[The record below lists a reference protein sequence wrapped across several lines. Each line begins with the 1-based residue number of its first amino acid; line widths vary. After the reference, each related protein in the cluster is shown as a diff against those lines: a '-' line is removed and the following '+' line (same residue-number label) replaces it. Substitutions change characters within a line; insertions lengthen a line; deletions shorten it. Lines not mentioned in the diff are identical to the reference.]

1 MKHTKKTRGFSVI
14 SAACIALTGLTGAL
28 PVLPAPAAV
37 YAAESSEKEETQVSA
52 EMLQFCK
59 DALGVL
65 DHYQVPYY
73 SSVNGADGT
82 AMYFYGSELLKKE
95 GKKGAVPLSEMD
107 AVLTNHG
114 FKCWNLQSSLEKMT
128 DGSNKPVFDS
138 EKQTVTLFADTY
150 EENPLKTR
158 ILSVQD
164 IPERGSIVVDAAVCT
179 EESGDPAA
187 LDLIEFADYCDY
199 DPEKKTYYLIGQPV
213 RLEIDKRVGSDG
225 KTEVLRVSSYEKTDT
240 YTAGGKLYALM
251 HSDTENLDYKM
262 SYSPVEVKVQFQD
275 AETGELTALKEWN
288 WGFGPDNQPELRVY
302 NTLGNIDVLFPK
314 EDTRLEKEMLWKTE
328 AGEFTYNLKADK
340 GCSVTVTCEDAKGKQ
355 TVQDGN
361 VKSEGAAALTFTIKK
376 DPAEIK
382 TDTLSEIFNKMY
394 FYDALYGSSAFKEG
408 ENAPDRFVIARI
420 NDELY
425 DSPLRPQGLS
435 WEDSYTV
442 PYKSYIE
449 YADKLFAK
457 HSDLKKEL
465 GKQYDSKADTVT
477 IPPSGGAGGFSG
489 TNLMID
495 YTEQDDIITVRGLH
509 ARVEGPMTGWWVPE
523 DATEYYDYYKETDY
537 KGDTFKYGINEP
549 LELKLRKTENGYQY
563 LAYGEVSSVRFG
575 DRLHTRI
582 YEKEPHDYNTVFT
595 KMVYTAVTVTVL
607 DNKTGLP
614 VEVRTTLD
622 DKGNFTAATA
632 DGKIKLTVADGI
644 ETLYDGIG
652 WRFPINPLTFTV
664 TGDCTV
670 TGINGKELKAAGKDN
685 TYELAAKDGGSEIV
699 LTIGEAPEKGDVS
712 GNGEVGIEDA
722 QNTLIAYTELFAGN
736 DPKLTPA
743 QMTAADVNGDGDV
756 SVEDA
761 QYILLYYTENN
772 VAGNAVTW
780 EQLLG
785 K

>member
-1 MKHTKKTRGFSVI
+1 MKKTKKPHGFSVI

-37 YAAESSEKEETQVSA
+37 YAAESTEKEDTQVSA
-52 EMLQFCK
+52 EVLQFCK

-73 SSVNGADGT
+73 SSDPGIDGT

-95 GKKGAVPLSEMD
+95 GKKGAVLLSEME
-107 AVLTNHG
+107 AVLIDHG
-114 FKCWNLQSSLEKMT
+114 FKCWNFQSSLEKMK
-128 DGSNKPVFDS
+128 DGSGKPVFDS
-138 EKQTVTLFADTY
+138 EKQTVTLFADTF

-158 ILSVQD
+158 ILSVQN
-164 IPERGSIVVDAAVCT
+164 IPERGCIVVDAAVCT

-187 LDLIEFADYCDY
+187 HDLTEFADYCDY

-213 RLEIDKRVGSDG
+213 RLEIDKRIGSDG
-225 KTEVLRVSSYEKTDT
+225 KTEVLRVNSYEETDN
-240 YTAGGKLYALM
+240 YTAGGRLYALM

-262 SYSPVEVKVQFQD
+262 IYSPVHIKGQFQD
-275 AETGELTALKEWN
+275 AVTGELTALDGWN
-288 WGFGPDNQPELRVY
+288 WYLGPDNQPKLMV
-302 NTLGNIDVLFPK
+302 NNLLGDIDVLFPK
-314 EDTRLEKEMLWKTE
+314 DDTRLENQMLWKTE
-328 AGEFTYNLKADK
+328 AGEFTYDLKADK
-340 GCSVTVTCEDAKGKQ
+340 GCTVTVTCEDAKGKR
-355 TVQDGN
+355 TVQDGK
-361 VKSEGAAALTFTIKK
+361 VKSEGDTTLTFTIKK

-382 TDTLSEIFNKMY
+382 TDTLSNIFRMMY
-394 FYDALYGSSAFKEG
+394 FYDAEYGSAAFKEG
-408 ENAPDRFVIARI
+408 ENAPDRFVIART

-425 DSPLRPQGLS
+425 NSPLRPQGLS
-435 WEDSYTV
+435 WDEPYTV
-442 PYKSYIE
+442 PYQSYIE

-457 HSDLKKEL
+457 HSDLKKAL
-465 GKQYDSKADTVT
+465 GEQYDSKADTVT
-477 IPPSGGAGGFSG
+477 ITTSGGVGGFSG

-495 YTEQDDIITVRGLH
+495 YTEQDDIITLRGLH
-509 ARVEGPMTGWWVPE
+509 VRVEGPMTGWWVPE
-523 DATEYYDYYKETDY
+523 DATEYYDFYQETDY
-537 KGDTFKYGINEP
+537 TGETSKYGICEP
-549 LELKLRKTENGYQY
+549 LELKLRKTETGYQY
-563 LAYGEVSSVRFG
+563 LAYGEVPSVRFG
-575 DRLHTRI
+575 DRLHTRV

-614 VEVRTTLD
+614 VEVKTTLD

-632 DGKIKLTVADGI
+632 DGKIKLTAADGI

-670 TGINGKELKAAGKDN
+670 TGIDGKELKAAGKEN

-743 QMTAADVNGDGDV
+743 QKAAADVNGDGEV